1 MSDIKALESILK
13 KLITSVPEIEAAA
26 VVSIEG
32 FPIVS
37 ALPEGI
43 DDAKISAMTA
53 AILSLGEVA
62 VQERNMGDLEVTFI
76 EGEDGFIITR
86 NAGKNAALIISTNP
100 NITRGLIFLECK
112 RTCEKIEEILKK
124 RENQ

>member
-1 MSDIKALESILK
+1 MKELESILK

-26 VVSIEG
+26 IVSMEG
-32 FPIVS
+32 FPIAS
-37 ALPEGI
+37 ALPAGI

-62 VQERNMGDLEVTFI
+62 VQERNMGELELTFI

-86 NAGKNAALIISTNP
+86 AAGKTAALTIATSSE
-100 NITRGLIFLECK
+100 ITRGLIFLECK

>member
-13 KLITSVPEIEAAA
+13 KLITSIPEIEAAA
-26 VVSIEG
+26 VVSMEG

-37 ALPEGI
+37 ALPVGI
-43 DDAKISAMTA
+43 DDAKISAMTS

-62 VQERNMGDLEVTFI
+62 VQERNMGDLEVIFI

-86 NAGKNAALIISTNP
+86 SAGKNAALTISTSAD
-100 NITRGLIFLECK
+100 ITRGLIFMECR